1 MLLPSDKI
9 KYLKAR
15 PFSLML
21 REAMYMYNPLAFVP
35 CGEDTAASSSR
46 HTPD

>member
-15 PFSLML
+15 PFTLFL
-21 REAMYMYNPLAFVP
+21 REAMHRYNPLAFVP
-35 CGEDTAASSSR
+35 CGEDTCTSSSR
-46 HTPD
+46 NTPH